1 MAHLQATVILKTF
14 GRTRV
19 DLQLDEQ
26 RRNHTT
32 AHNKKVRQN
41 REILK
46 RLINIVT
53 FLGKQELAF
62 RRHDESKDSENKG
75 NYLELMDFLA
85 EYDSTLSGHLDSA
98 TVFIGTSSKIQ
109 NDLIQ
114 SVADVMTE
122 AMREEVRNTP
132 CVSVM
137 VDETT
142 DVRNTAH
149 MSCVTP
155 LTVV

>member
-1 MAHLQATVILKTF
+1 
-14 GRTRV
+14 
-19 DLQLDEQ
+19 
-26 RRNHTT
+26 
-32 AHNKKVRQN
+32 
-41 REILK
+41 
-46 RLINIVT
+46 
-53 FLGKQELAF
+53 
-62 RRHDESKDSENKG
+62 
-75 NYLELMDFLA
+75 MDFLA
-85 EYDSTLSGHLDSA
+85 EYDSPLSCHLDSA
-98 TVFIGTSSKIQ
+98 TVFIDTSSKIQ

-132 CVSVM
+132 FVSVM